1 MIKEIIGSGPFVNVS
16 SGATSLLTIALDNLE
31 NAKHQLRAI
40 ILLSKE
46 HNESTS

>member
-31 NAKHQLRAI
+31 KAKQQLSAT

-46 HNESTS
+46 HEEPTS